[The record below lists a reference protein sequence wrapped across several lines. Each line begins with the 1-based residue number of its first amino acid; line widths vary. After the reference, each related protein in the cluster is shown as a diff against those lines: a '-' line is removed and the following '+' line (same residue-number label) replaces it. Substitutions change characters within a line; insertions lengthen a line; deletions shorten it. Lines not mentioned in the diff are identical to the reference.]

1 MPAKKRSTQ
10 AKSEKTK
17 RSTSAKVEASRSDVI
32 AEPEETLYV
41 SEAQL
46 ERMKEELREAKEKL
60 KDIREQKRL
69 AMQDGGTMSV
79 ENHSATLDNLMRE
92 ENSMMRRIE
101 DIENDIRRA
110 EVKSNSTA
118 SDIICIGDLVTYKAD
133 YNDGEGALVQTFK
146 LLSTLTG
153 HDKEDDTP
161 AISTKCA
168 VGASLLGRKV
178 GETITVNLAQDN
190 TVDIIIISKCS
201 EAEQAVKE

>member
-10 AKSEKTK
+10 AKSAKTK
-17 RSTSAKVEASRSDVI
+17 RSTSAKVEESRSNVLV
-32 AEPEETLYV
+32 EPEEPLYV

-60 KDIREQKRL
+60 KDIREQKWL
-69 AMQDGGTMSV
+69 AKQDGDTVSV
-79 ENHSATLDNLMRE
+79 DNHSATLDNLMRE
-92 ENSMMRRIE
+92 EDNIKWKIE
-101 DIENDIRRA
+101 SIENDIQRA

-153 HDKEDDTP
+153 YDKEDDTP

-201 EAEQAVKE
+201 EAKQAVKK